1 MREWGTRK
9 TKTRGEKVWGFLKSL
24 RGRISF
30 FFGETECGSYLVFFG
45 MLFLMGF
52 GIYSCTKNSEIS
64 LEKKKELYE
73 AISSH
78 RSDPELRTCEETLA
92 KTNGKI
98 IREDFW
104 EYENCISEIEK
115 RRKEE
120 EAQRKL
126 DSLGIWKREQAD
138 E

>member
-30 FFGETECGSYLVFFG
+30 FFGETECGSHLVAFG

-52 GIYSCTKNSEIS
+52 GIYSCTKSSEIS

-78 RSDPELRTCEETLA
+78 HSDPELRACEKKLA
-92 KTNGKI
+92 KTHGKI
-98 IREDFW
+98 TYGDFRE
-104 EYENCISEIEK
+104 YNSCISEIEK

-120 EAQRKL
+120 DAQRKL
-126 DSLGIWKREQAD
+126 DSLGIWKRG
-138 E
+138 